1 MNTTNFEYMLTL
13 EKTGTVTQT
22 AEHFFVSP
30 SAISQCLKNEEK
42 QFGYPIFERK
52 DRKMVPTPAG
62 QIYLKGARHI
72 LQIRSQT
79 LAQIHHLSESTAS
92 FRIAIVPLL
101 SHFVQFTLKP
111 KFACL
116 FPNETFKWITA
127 DSRTCVT
134 YIDNHLADFALATI
148 PSSLSTNRQEITLG
162 QDRLL
167 PVVPKAYLRTKL
179 NHIPSLSD
187 CTSIPFILLKQGS
200 YMRECQNQ
208 VLAKNHLILN
218 RVYEVDH
225 SLKAKE
231 FLEDGKGIAFLPE
244 SIITEEIRA
253 HCHILTVSPEITFF
267 YRLIEN
273 PNLKEKTE
281 SISGINNRRTQTET
295 SPEMQPTRYTD
306 VANAIC
312 RLFKEKVELK

>member
-62 QIYLKGARHI
+62 QIYLNGARRI

-79 LAQIHHLSESTAS
+79 LAQIHHLSETTAS
-92 FRIAIVPLL
+92 IRIAMIPVL
-101 SHFVQFTLKP
+101 SRFVKDVLKP
-111 KFACL
+111 ELSRL
-116 FPNETFKWITA
+116 FPDETFEWITT
-127 DSRTCVT
+127 DSRTGVA
-134 YIDNHLADFALATI
+134 YIDNHLADFALVTI
-148 PSSLSTNRQEITLG
+148 PSSIPTTDHEITLG
-162 QDRLL
+162 KDRLL
-167 PVVPKAYLRTKL
+167 PVVPMAYLRTKL
-179 NHIPSLSD
+179 NHIPTLSD
-187 CTSIPFILLKQGS
+187 CASIPFILLKRGS
-200 YMRECQNQ
+200 YMRECQDQ

-218 RVYEVDH
+218 RIYEVDH

-244 SIITEEIRA
+244 SMITEEIRA
-253 HCHILTVSPEITFF
+253 HCYVLTVSPEITFF
-267 YRLIEN
+267 YRLIES
-273 PNLKEKTE
+273 PQFEEK
-281 SISGINNRRTQTET
+281 SKIKN
-295 SPEMQPTRYTD
+295 

-312 RLFKEKVELK
+312 RLFEEKSEIKIKV